1 MHLARADSP
10 VGPVAAAAVVADF
23 GAYSSF
29 HDSNL
34 IIGN

>member
-1 MHLARADSP
+1 MHLARADT